1 VRPLTSADLVEARLV
16 LRLPAGMDSSAI
28 EVACSVLL
36 RALGEA
42 EIDVDSLTA
51 RCLTEEVR

>member
-1 VRPLTSADLVEARLV
+1 VKPLTPTDLVEARLV

-42 EIDVDSLTA
+42 EIDVASLTA
-51 RCLTEEVR
+51 RCLSEEVR